1 MSIFLAAPP
10 DPQTSTV
17 VPRAPQRFVGPLVTV
32 LAVAAFWAL
41 TLRNTVFIDE
51 AVYVMAGQAYID
63 HWLTGG
69 PLAAEVGAGFSGA
82 PVLYPVLAAVLDRI
96 GGLELVRFSSLACII
111 GTALLLRSL
120 ATNLFSARAGLLTAA
135 MFSLT
140 GPVIYVAHLGTF
152 DAPVVLLLA
161 LALWLGLT
169 RTSMRSALLM
179 GAVLAL
185 AVVTKYTAYVFVPP
199 ILVMALYSPSPA
211 RVIDRHRLA
220 RSLGALFV
228 TCNIIGLAYLAG
240 GPTMEAAVRFTTT
253 DRAARSPASP
263 WYLLR
268 QVPDNIW
275 LIGACAAV
283 GLVWAISARQRNLVL
298 LGLAFI
304 GTAALLPLAQLRLG
318 EAVSFEKHLAYSS
331 LFLAPLAGWGLAR
344 PWRLA
349 IFTPVLIWLLVLS
362 GMWAA
367 FRSQDLIQYP
377 NASPVVNALG
387 NDPTPGRYLSSSA
400 DVLSYYTQGDPAVDW
415 DATFTLFVSSE
426 DDIERVVREQTY
438 LKIILLEGPTGST
451 LQDLGQDRIITALAN
466 SDAYNLTTIQDGNSV
481 WLIYTLNN

>member
-1 MSIFLAAPP
+1 MSTVLASPP
-10 DPQTSTV
+10 GPQTLTV
-17 VPRAPQRFVGPLVTV
+17 VPRAPQQFVGPLVTV

-51 AVYVMAGQAYID
+51 AVYVMAGQAYIE
-63 HWLTGG
+63 HWLTGE
-69 PLAAEVGAGFSGA
+69 PLAADVGAGFSGA
-82 PVLYPVLAAVLDRI
+82 PVLYPVLAAVLDMI
-96 GGLELVRFSSLACII
+96 GGLELLRFFSLACII

-140 GPVIYVAHLGTF
+140 GPVIYIAHLGTF

-179 GAVLAL
+179 GAILAL

-199 ILVMALYSPSPA
+199 ILIMALYSPSPA
-211 RVIDRHRLA
+211 RVIDYHRLV
-220 RSLGALFV
+220 RSLGAFLV
-228 TCNIIGLAYLAG
+228 TCTIVGLAYLAG
-240 GPTMEAAVRFTTT
+240 GPAMEESVRFTTT
-253 DRAARSPASP
+253 GRAALSPASP
-263 WYLLR
+263 WYLLL
-268 QVPDNIW
+268 QVPDHIW

-283 GLVWAISARQRNLVL
+283 GLVWAITTRQRNLVL

-304 GTAALLPLAQLRLG
+304 GTAALLPLAQMRLG

-349 IFTPVLIWLLVLS
+349 IYTPVLIWLLVLS
-362 GMWAA
+362 GIWAA

-377 NASPVVNALG
+377 NVSPVVNVLG
-387 NDPTPGRYLSSSA
+387 NEPTPGRYLSESA
-400 DVLSYYTQGDPAVDW
+400 SVLSYYTQRDPTVDW
-415 DATFTLFVSSE
+415 DATSDLFVSSKE
-426 DDIERVVREQTY
+426 DIERVVREQTY
-438 LKIILLEGPTGST
+438 LKIILMERPTGST
-451 LQDLGQDRIITALAN
+451 LQDVGQDSMITALEASN
-466 SDAYNLTTIQDGNSV
+466 AYNRTTIQEGTLV
-481 WLIYTLNN
+481 WLVYTLEV